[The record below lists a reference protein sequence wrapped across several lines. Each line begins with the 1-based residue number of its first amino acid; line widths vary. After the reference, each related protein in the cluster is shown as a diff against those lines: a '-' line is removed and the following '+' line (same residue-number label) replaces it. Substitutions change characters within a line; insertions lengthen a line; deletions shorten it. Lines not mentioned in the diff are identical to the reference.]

1 MEKILNGKAVADSI
15 LTGLQNKTQKRKLGV
30 LKVGDNAGSSY
41 YLKSIIKKAYKVGV
55 SVKTLELTKETSEKD
70 IKEALNKI
78 ANKKIV
84 DGILILE
91 PLPEGIN
98 IVDLIEFIGKDFDVE
113 GMHPYNL
120 GNLLM
125 GNPTIIPSTP
135 GAVLELMK
143 YYDIDPTGKETVII
157 GRSNVVGKPLANLLL
172 RKTSMGNATVTVC
185 HSRTKEIKNISK
197 KADILIV
204 AIGQAE
210 FVNDEFVKEGAI
222 VIDVGTNE
230 KDGKMVGDVHFA
242 SVEKKAGSITPVPG
256 GVGIITTPMLLSN
269 LYKLG

>member
-1 MEKILNGKAVADSI
+1 LEKILSGKAVADKI
-15 LTGLQNKTQKRKLGV
+15 LEELEKINPKRKLGV
-30 LKVGDNAGSSY
+30 LKVGNDTGSSY
-41 YLKSIIKKAYKVGV
+41 YLRSIIKKADKVGIPV
-55 SVKTLELTKETSEKD
+55 ESLELSKETPEKD
-70 IKEALNKI
+70 IKKFLGEMV
-78 ANKKIV
+78 KKGEV
-84 DGILILE
+84 AGILILE
-91 PLPEGIN
+91 PLPKNIN
-98 IVDLIEFIGKDFDVE
+98 ITDLIELIGKDLDVE

-120 GNLLM
+120 GKLLM

-143 YYDIDPTGKETVII
+143 YYDIDPTGKGTVII

-172 RKTSMGNATVTVC
+172 RKAKLGNATVTVC

-230 KDGKMVGDVHFA
+230 KDGKMVGDVHFE
-242 SVEKKAGSITPVPG
+242 SVEKKAMAITPVPG
-256 GVGIITTPMLLSN
+256 GVGSITTAMLLSN
-269 LYKLG
+269 LYKL

>member
-1 MEKILNGKAVADSI
+1 MEKILKGKVVAESI
-15 LTGLQNKTQKRKLGV
+15 FENLEKESQKRRLGI
-30 LKVGDNAGSSY
+30 LRVGDDPGSSY
-41 YLKSIIKKAYKVGV
+41 YLKSIIKKTDRVGI
-55 SVKTLELTKETSEKD
+55 SVEPLELEDNVSAEE
-70 IKEALNKI
+70 IKKNLNEMAESKRV
-78 ANKKIV
+78 N
-84 DGILILE
+84 GILILE
-91 PLPEGIN
+91 PLPKNVN
-98 IVDLIEFIGKDFDVE
+98 IIDLVELMGKDLDVE

-120 GNLLM
+120 GKLLM

-143 YYDIDPTGKETVII
+143 YYNIDPTGKETVII

-172 RKTSMGNATVTVC
+172 RKDPLGNATVTVC
-185 HSRTKEIKNISK
+185 HSRTKDIKNISK

-230 KDGKMVGDVHFA
+230 KDGKMVGDVHYE
-242 SVEKKAGSITPVPG
+242 SVEKKVKAITPVPG
-256 GVGIITTPMLLSN
+256 GVGSITTAMLLSN
-269 LYKLG
+269 LYKL

>member
-1 MEKILNGKAVADSI
+1 LQKILSGKAVADKI
-15 LTGLQNKTQKRKLGV
+15 LEKLEKISPKRKLGV
-30 LKVGDNAGSSY
+30 LKVGNDAGSSY
-41 YLKSIIKKAYKVGV
+41 YLKSIIKKAGKVGI
-55 SVKTLELTKETSEKD
+55 SVKSLELAKETSVEK
-70 IKEALNKI
+70 IKKALKKI

-91 PLPEGIN
+91 PLPKEID
-98 IVDLIEFIGKDFDVE
+98 IIDLIELIGKDLDVE
-113 GMHPYNL
+113 GIHPYNL
-120 GNLLM
+120 GKLLM

-172 RKTSMGNATVTVC
+172 RKCPLGNATVTVC
-185 HSRTKEIKNISK
+185 HSRTKYIKNISK

-204 AIGQAE
+204 AMGQAE
-210 FVNDEFVKEGAI
+210 FIKDKFVKDGAI

-230 KDGKMVGDVHFA
+230 KDGKMVGDVHFE
-242 SVEKKAGSITPVPG
+242 SVEKKAMAITPVPG
-256 GVGIITTPMLLSN
+256 GVGSITTAMLLSN
-269 LYKLG
+269 LYKL

>member
-1 MEKILNGKAVADSI
+1 MEKILKGKVVAESI
-15 LTGLQNKTQKRKLGV
+15 FENLEKEPRKRKLGI
-30 LKVGDNAGSSY
+30 LRVGDDPGGSY
-41 YLKSIIKKAYKVGV
+41 YLKSIIKKADRVGIPV
-55 SVKTLELTKETSEKD
+55 EPLELEDSVSAEEIKKNLKEMAESKRV
-70 IKEALNKI
+70 N
-78 ANKKIV
+78 
-84 DGILILE
+84 GILILE
-91 PLPEGIN
+91 PLPKNIN
-98 IVDLIEFIGKDFDVE
+98 IIDLVELMGKDLDVE

-120 GNLLM
+120 GKLLM

-143 YYDIDPTGKETVII
+143 YYNIEPTGKETVII

-172 RKTSMGNATVTVC
+172 RKAPLGNATVTVC
-185 HSRTKEIKNISK
+185 HSRTKDIKNISQ

-230 KDGKMVGDVHFA
+230 KDGKMVGDVHYE
-242 SVEKKAGSITPVPG
+242 SVEKKAKAITPVPG
-256 GVGIITTPMLLSN
+256 GVGSITTAMLLSN
-269 LYKLG
+269 LYKL

>member
-1 MEKILNGKAVADSI
+1 LEKILKGKEVAEII
-15 LTGLQNKTQKRKLGV
+15 LENLAKQTPKRKLGV
-30 LKVGDNAGSSY
+30 LRVGDEPGSSY
-41 YLKSIIKKAYKVGV
+41 YLKSIIRTADKVGIPV
-55 SVKTLELTKETSEKD
+55 EALELEEGTSEEK
-70 IKEALNKI
+70 IKKSLKEMAKS
-78 ANKKIV
+78 KKV

-91 PLPEGIN
+91 PLPKNTKIN
-98 IVDLIEFIGKDFDVE
+98 DLIEIIGKDLDVE
-113 GMHPYNL
+113 GMHPYNM
-120 GNLLM
+120 GQLLM

-143 YYDIDPTGKETVII
+143 YYQIDPAEKEIVII

-172 RKTSMGNATVTVC
+172 RKAPMGNATVTVC

-204 AIGQAE
+204 AMGQAE

-230 KDGKMVGDVHFA
+230 KDGKMVGDVHFESA
-242 SVEKKAGSITPVPG
+242 EKKAMAITPVPG
-256 GVGIITTPMLLSN
+256 GVGSITTAMLLSN
-269 LYKLG
+269 LYKL